1 VVQERASDGIR
12 LRVSRVR
19 PKGVKLRAGKGLHYP
34 GLDLD
39 LPPLT
44 KKDLSDLD
52 YVAAQADIVGFSF
65 VQRPEDIALLQEEL
79 RRRLSGSPLPPLVI
93 KVETRLAL
101 ANLPELIVAAA
112 GHQPAAVMIA
122 RGDLAVELGLE
133 QLSETQEQLLWL
145 CEAAHIPVVWAT
157 QVLDGLLKTGA
168 PSRAET
174 TDAAM
179 AQRAECVML
188 NKGAHAIDAVRFLDN
203 ILHRMDK
210 HVAKK
215 SPLLGPL
222 SHWTQT
228 DEKEASRGQT
238 VQLNLRAVNLV
249 ES

>member
-1 VVQERASDGIR
+1 
-12 LRVSRVR
+12 
-19 PKGVKLRAGKGLHYP
+19 
-34 GLDLD
+34 
-39 LPPLT
+39 
-44 KKDLSDLD
+44 
-52 YVAAQADIVGFSF
+52 
-65 VQRPEDIALLQEEL
+65 VQRPADIALLQEEL
-79 RRRLSGSPLPPLVI
+79 QRRLPGRPLPPLVI

-112 GHQPAAVMIA
+112 GRQPTAVMIA

-145 CEAAHIPVVWAT
+145 CEAARVPVVWAT

-188 NKGAHAIDAVRFLDN
+188 NKGPHAVDAVRFLDN

-222 SHWTQT
+222 SRWTKT
-228 DEKEASRGQT
+228 EGGLPDADAHGGPERRPDAGCAQT
-238 VQLNLRAVNLV
+238 VQSPGRQAEKVR
-249 ES
+249 SQGAI